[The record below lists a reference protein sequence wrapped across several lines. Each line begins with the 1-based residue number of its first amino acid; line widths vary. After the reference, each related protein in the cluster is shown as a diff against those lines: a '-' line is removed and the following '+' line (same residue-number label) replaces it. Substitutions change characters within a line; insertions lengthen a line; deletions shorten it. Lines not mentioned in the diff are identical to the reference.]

1 MDVRAFGSYYSQSA
15 SLPYASGFFVLASGA
30 SINFPACRA
39 FYINDGGSNHE
50 LQVVFA
56 DGPKTP
62 ITLDNVSA
70 NVIYPFSITT
80 ISGAQTTVHS
90 VLVLY

>member
-1 MDVRAFGSYYSQSA
+1 MDVRAFGSYYAQSA
-15 SLPYASGFFVLASGA
+15 ALPFASGLYILASGQ
-30 SINFPACRA
+30 SVNFPACRG
-39 FYINDGGSNHE
+39 FYVNDGGSNHE
-50 LQVVFA
+50 LQIVFA

-62 ITLDNVSA
+62 ITLENVTP

-90 VLVLY
+90 VVVLY